1 MFGIIYRLKYSL
13 GFVNS
18 NEVCK
23 DWKKNCMVLLSIY
36 FFSRCPCNIV
46 LHCFKQHWICWQISN
61 GGIFIPFLSKATKN
75 GMLVTMKKVI
85 FAQYCDNAE
94 SSNISYTFLQCMDK
108 TPKRE
113 HHPFNLLNP
122 LRRSMVFYL
131 ILLQVAGTV
140 HQRSLNFTCWLIT
153 S

>member
-1 MFGIIYRLKYSL
+1 MKFARTERKIVR
-13 GFVNS
+13 F
-18 NEVCK
+18 
-23 DWKKNCMVLLSIY
+23 Y
-36 FFSRCPCNIV
+36 FQYIFSRCPCNIV

-61 GGIFIPFLSKATKN
+61 GGIFIPIHSKATKN
-75 GMLVTMKKVI
+75 GMLVTMKKFI

-113 HHPFNLLNP
+113 HHPYNLLNP

-153 S
+153 SWRRMWSFITWTWGR